1 MLDVASG
8 ATRSRSV
15 PWLLECFH
23 LVWILHSLL
32 VVARRGRLVIL
43 SYTLILQ
50 VEAVGIKL
58 LILSYTRIP
67 LVLLSLG
74 VFRILLIRYILV
86 LRLHVCL
93 MRSVVAIA
101 KL

>member
-1 MLDVASG
+1 
-8 ATRSRSV
+8 
-15 PWLLECFH
+15 
-23 LVWILHSLL
+23 L

-50 VEAVGIKL
+50 VEAAGIKL

-74 VFRILLIRYILV
+74 VFRILLIYNILV

-93 MRSVVAIA
+93 IRFVVAIA

>member
-1 MLDVASG
+1 M
-8 ATRSRSV
+8 
-15 PWLLECFH
+15 
-23 LVWILHSLL
+23 
-32 VVARRGRLVIL
+32 VVARRGRLVIF

-58 LILSYTRIP
+58 VILSYTRIP

-74 VFRILLIRYILV
+74 VFRILLICYILV

-93 MRSVVAIA
+93 IRFVVAIA